1 MEGRHVWA
9 LYLVKSRRG
18 LGGSAP
24 NLRWGASVGGA
35 VRQNPYDHSVT
46 NVQSK
51 YDHAMVSTLVISQL
65 PMKMMMIM
73 MILSLPAVQTAP
85 TLLRSE

>member
-18 LGGSAP
+18 SGGSAP

-35 VRQNPYDHSVT
+35 VRQTPT
-46 NVQSK
+46 
-51 YDHAMVSTLVISQL
+51 T
-65 PMKMMMIM
+65 
-73 MILSLPAVQTAP
+73 ILSP
-85 TLLRSE
+85 TFRVNMTMLWYPH

>member
-24 NLRWGASVGGA
+24 KFDEDDDDDFVTTRRSIGAYLIKV
-35 VRQNPYDHSVT
+35 
-46 NVQSK
+46 
-51 YDHAMVSTLVISQL
+51 
-65 PMKMMMIM
+65 
-73 MILSLPAVQTAP
+73 
-85 TLLRSE
+85 